1 MSGFVQG
8 HQEGV
13 RVRVDGTDDSRRRL
27 AAAGA
32 ALGASLRFLTRLP
45 VPTLG
50 PDDDS
55 SRLPDLSR
63 DAWAFPLAGAVVGL
77 VGGATLWLVS
87 WIGLP
92 ALPAATVAIAA
103 GIAATGALH
112 EDGLADTADGLAAG
126 GSAERRL
133 SVMRDSRIGAAGAT
147 ALALSIV
154 LRVAALSAIVEKSP
168 VLAAAVLVAAE
179 AAARAA
185 ALAPMALLA
194 PARTDGIGVAAGRP
208 SRPALVVASCVA
220 AALAV
225 ILLILFGN
233 VAAAFAGLLAAAV
246 AALVVVRTAAR
257 SFGGSTGDVAGAAE
271 QAAAIAFLLAAAAAV
286 S

>member
-1 MSGFVQG
+1 
-8 HQEGV
+8 
-13 RVRVDGTDDSRRRL
+13 L
-27 AAAGA
+27 ATAGA

-50 PDDDS
+50 PNDDS

-63 DAWAFPLAGAVVGL
+63 TAWAFPLAGAVVGL
-77 VGGATLWLVS
+77 VGGATLWIAS
-87 WIGLP
+87 WIGLA
-92 ALPAATVAIAA
+92 ALPAAALAITAS
-103 GIAATGALH
+103 IAATGALH

-154 LRVAALSAIVEKSP
+154 LRVAALSAIIEISP
-168 VLAAAVLVAAE
+168 GLAAAVLVVAE
-179 AAARAA
+179 AVARAA

-194 PARTDGIGVAAGRP
+194 PARSDGIGVAAGRP
-208 SRPALVVASCVA
+208 SRSALAAASCVA
-220 AALAV
+220 AAIAV
-225 ILLILFGN
+225 ILLIPFGN
-233 VAAAFAGLLAAAV
+233 AVAPLAGMLAAAV
-246 AALVVVRTAAR
+246 AALVVVRTAAKA
-257 SFGGSTGDVAGAAE
+257 FGGSTGDVAGAAE
-271 QAAAIAFLLAAAAAV
+271 QAATIAFLLAAAAAV

>member
-1 MSGFVQG
+1 M
-8 HQEGV
+8 
-13 RVRVDGTDDSRRRL
+13 RVDRTDDGRRRL

-63 DAWAFPLAGAVVGL
+63 VAWAFPLAGTVVGL
-77 VGGATLWLVS
+77 TGGATLWFCT

-92 ALPAATVAIAA
+92 ALPAAAVAIAT
-103 GIAATGALH
+103 GVAATGALH

-147 ALALSIV
+147 ALTLSIV
-154 LRVAALSAIVEKSP
+154 LRVAALSAIAEVSP
-168 VLAAAVLVAAE
+168 GLAATVLVAAE

-185 ALAPMALLA
+185 ALAPMTLLP
-194 PARTDGIGVAAGRP
+194 PARRDGIGATAGRP
-208 SRPALVVASCVA
+208 PPGGLIVASGLAAGIVCICLMSFGFVA
-220 AALAV
+220 AP
-225 ILLILFGN
+225 F
-233 VAAAFAGLLAAAV
+233 VAMLAAA
-246 AALVVVRTAAR
+246 AATTVVTHTAERAL
-257 SFGGSTGDVAGAAE
+257 GGSTGDVAGAAE
-271 QAAAIAFLLAAAAAV
+271 QAASIAFLLAAAAAV